1 MQIEI
6 REIVSF
12 ELGKEIEKY
21 VFFVLSHARDKTKKT
36 SLLIS
41 SPSLKLTI
49 SLNSISKNYAVDIV
63 DPSSMWDACHMNFII
78 DLAHRGVSV
87 AQW

>member
-21 VFFVLSHARDKTKKT
+21 VFFRLVPRSWQDEKNISPYFFTELKTYHLS
-36 SLLIS
+36 
-41 SPSLKLTI
+41 
-49 SLNSISKNYAVDIV
+49 
-63 DPSSMWDACHMNFII
+63 
-78 DLAHRGVSV
+78 
-87 AQW
+87 